1 MVNHK
6 NNNYM
11 TIQEAIV
18 FFENIKDSSNNNYRI
33 KIFKNFLYILE
44 SLQKREFSEK
54 ERLSI
59 ENKLESL
66 DLESNKDAD
75 KKELNKILKSLTDY
89 LKEEHSLV
97 RKGHYTNI
105 GVTMG
110 SAFGV
115 VLGVLIKERMERS
128 IGIALGVVIGVT
140 IGIVAGKILDA
151 KVKTEGKE
159 L

>member
-6 NNNYM
+6 NNNYI

-59 ENKLESL
+59 ENKLESI

>member
-1 MVNHK
+1 
-6 NNNYM
+6 M

-66 DLESNKDAD
+66 DLESNKDAY